1 MNSSTS
7 CTSSVDET
15 RNDRNLGSTKKR
27 QILKKCKEVI
37 ASLNDVCTSTRKLF
51 LCPRELLVFGVNDEK
66 EEVRDIIS
74 DEVDIA
80 MEAMA
85 KGVKRGL
92 TDIFTSQTYDHIFAS
107 SRVPDWVLPYFK
119 FKTRLPYDTQ
129 LTAAK
134 LHSINFGRW
143 PIFKMVSFLEYLVFF
158 RALFCTKKL

>member
-15 RNDRNLGSTKKR
+15 KNDRNLGSTRKR
-27 QILKKCKEVI
+27 PILKKCKEVI

-51 LCPRELLVFGVNDEK
+51 VCPRELLVFGVNDEK

-74 DEVDIA
+74 DVVDIV

-92 TDIFTSQTYDHIFAS
+92 TDIFTSQTYEHIFAS
-107 SRVPDWVLPYFK
+107 LRVPDWVLLYFK
-119 FKTRLPYDTQ
+119 LKTRLPYDAQ

-134 LHSINFGRW
+134 LNYINFARW
-143 PIFKMVSFLEYLVFF
+143 SIFKMVSFLEYLVFF
-158 RALFCTKKL
+158 RALFCTE